1 MKRVGLIVML
11 GAFAAM
17 AALFVLGWANS
28 PVQTRRSAMEAQLA
42 QLVPPDFTFGTDQSP
57 EYEAWQRAITS
68 QPKLWEPLLKPQAAP
83 PPPPNLAEALAGVVP
98 TRNEVGSGAN
108 RKVQIQVEGRK
119 DWYTV
124 GQQVKGC
131 AIREITDTAVLFTV
145 IQGGQEY
152 GIALPRR

>member
-1 MKRVGLIVML
+1 MKRVGYILIF

-17 AALFVLGWANS
+17 AILFVLSWMNS
-28 PVQTRRSAMEAQLA
+28 PVETHRTALESQLD
-42 QLVPPDFTFGTDQSP
+42 QLPPPDFQFNNAQNP
-57 EYEAWQRAITS
+57 EYEAWQRTIAS

-83 PPPPNLAEALAGVVP
+83 TPPPNLAEALAGVAP
-98 TRNEVGSGAN
+98 TRNEVGSGPT
-108 RKVQIQVEGRK
+108 RKVQIQVDGRK
-119 DWYTV
+119 EWYTT

-145 IQGGQEY
+145 VQDGQEY